1 MSISK
6 LLDDFRTKYEK
17 HGEFTL
23 MPELT
28 ISTVVREFKVP
39 NEYGVYIV
47 TSLMPLQSEVVYVGK
62 AGSMNFDGQWKRQG
76 LSQRIA
82 NKQDNQNRNKF
93 FRDYISEEQF
103 IGLHFE
109 WFVTFDN
116 ESSKVLP
123 LLAEAQLIQAF
134 FNEYG
139 CLPKLNLSA

>member
-1 MSISK
+1 MK
-6 LLDDFRTKYEK
+6 CGQRWRRLVNFRRVGCAQC
-17 HGEFTL
+17 HHVG
-23 MPELT
+23 
-28 ISTVVREFKVP
+28 EFKVP

-62 AGSMNFDGQWKRQG
+62 AGSMNFDGQWKRQD

-82 NKQDNQNRNKF
+82 NKQGNQNRNKF

-123 LLAEAQLIQAF
+123 
-134 FNEYG
+134 Y
-139 CLPKLNLSA
+139 